1 MKNSNQKV
9 YTLTLNDECDVLT
22 SNETLEEIL
31 NTNNL
36 DCHYILEFKY
46 NANKLSSIYFYDK
59 NYNFICELKAKDIE
73 KVSLSSLKR
82 LNLLDIKNK
91 LTNQDNNSKCYKE
104 SLIKLFLY
112 KRFIA
117 QSK

>member
-1 MKNSNQKV
+1 MKNLNQKV
-9 YTLTLNDECDVLT
+9 YTLTLNNECDVLT

-46 NANKLSSIYFYDK
+46 NANKLSSIYFYDQ
-59 NYNFICELKAKDIE
+59 NHSFICQLKAKDIE
-73 KVSLSSLKR
+73 KISLSRLKR

-91 LTNQDNNSKCYKE
+91 LTNQDNSKCYKE

-112 KRFIA
+112 KRFIT

>member
-31 NTNNL
+31 NTNNFG
-36 DCHYILEFKY
+36 CHYILEFKY
-46 NANKLSSIYFYDK
+46 NSNKLSSIYFYDQ
-59 NYNFICELKAKDIE
+59 NHSFICKFNAKVIENMSLSCLKKLNIGELKD
-73 KVSLSSLKR
+73 
-82 LNLLDIKNK
+82 NIKK
-91 LTNQDNNSKCYKE
+91 YDSNSKCYKE

-112 KRFIA
+112 KRFIT

>member
-1 MKNSNQKV
+1 MKNSNQKI

-36 DCHYILEFKY
+36 GCHYILEFKY
-46 NANKLSSIYFYDK
+46 NANKLGSIYFYDQ
-59 NYNFICELKAKDIE
+59 NYNFICQLKAKDIE
-73 KVSLSSLKR
+73 KISLSRLKR

-91 LTNQDNNSKCYKE
+91 LTNQDNSKCYKE

-112 KRFIA
+112 KRFIT